1 MRLMPYNWRSSLQLA
16 RKCRESRA
24 SGRNRMNTRVGFA
37 WPYPYHCM
45 AVIGIRSVIDKN
57 DK

>member
-1 MRLMPYNWRSSLQLA
+1 
-16 RKCRESRA
+16 
-24 SGRNRMNTRVGFA
+24 MNTRVGFA
-37 WPYPYHCM
+37 WPSPYHYS